1 MTDTMTPDPAVAEQ
15 APGLP
20 PEQLEPTPSEQPP
33 PPNPGSEQPPPP
45 NPDAAS
51 NQPMSEQSASMSDI
65 PVVPNEKH
73 VSLEDEIKSI
83 ADDYVIPM
91 SESGIRQWADA
102 LKDKDIKKF
111 KVYAEQVAV
120 GLYPTFEVQISA
132 GLPTRVLLDPYVQ
145 MASQVLGP
153 MMTEPDWTDPKWAK
167 ALQGGLDPKTNRPV
181 PLPLDQWKQS
191 LMTDPGHG
199 WEFSPAAHKRAND
212 FVSHMQ
218 KEFSA
223 GPEEE

>member
-1 MTDTMTPDPAVAEQ
+1 MTDTMTPDPSAEGQAPGVLPEQ
-15 APGLP
+15 APPAEVEP
-20 PEQLEPTPSEQPP
+20 PMID
-33 PPNPGSEQPPPP
+33 PGTAQEAPV
-45 NPDAAS
+45 
-51 NQPMSEQSASMSDI
+51 SMSDI
-65 PVVPNEKH
+65 PLVPKNKH
-73 VSLEDEIKSI
+73 ASLEDEIKSI

-91 SESGIRQWADA
+91 SEGGIRQWADA
-102 LKDKDIKKF
+102 LKGKDPKMF
-111 KVYAEQVAV
+111 KDYAQQVAI
-120 GLYPTFEVQISA
+120 GLYPTFEVQLTA

-153 MMTEPDWTDPKWAK
+153 IMTEPDWTDPKWSK

-199 WEFSPAAHKRAND
+199 WEFSPSAHKRAND